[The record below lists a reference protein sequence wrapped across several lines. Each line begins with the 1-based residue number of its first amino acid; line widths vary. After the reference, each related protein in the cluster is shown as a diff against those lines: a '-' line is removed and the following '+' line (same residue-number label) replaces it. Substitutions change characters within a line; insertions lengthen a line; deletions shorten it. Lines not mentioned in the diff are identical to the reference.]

1 MTDWSSGQ
9 RQSPDGQRCRAVG
22 SDAPKQLT
30 MEDTCETMTEYRLA
44 TVLMWLNHRTANS
57 LNANGAIKYE

>member
-1 MTDWSSGQ
+1 
-9 RQSPDGQRCRAVG
+9 
-22 SDAPKQLT
+22 
-30 MEDTCETMTEYRLA
+30 MEDTCDTMTEYRLA